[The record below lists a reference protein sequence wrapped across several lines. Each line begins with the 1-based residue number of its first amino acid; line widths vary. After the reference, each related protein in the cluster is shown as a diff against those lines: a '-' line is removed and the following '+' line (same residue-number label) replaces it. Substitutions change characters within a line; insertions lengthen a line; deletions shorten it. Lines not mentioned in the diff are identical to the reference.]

1 MACLATETGGS
12 TVDVERIRRDMVWD
26 AVPTPV
32 AHFNSAGDSPMP
44 LKVLERV
51 QTHMQMEATLGGYE
65 AAANVQ
71 EELEA
76 VYSSAAQL
84 INAKPEEIALQV
96 NYVYVPRMYVSMSPS
111 PGGSLLHTSH
121 LTYIEENTCSAS
133 FLFLVT
139 CTHQFSITHTRC
151 RVTIRVVEYQTLV
164 DLNNIMLPHGRVC
177 LMCGRRVQAWRGLE
191 PSTLSRR
198 VCPQVIA
205 SSPGW
210 WSTGRTTSRCCR

>member
-1 MACLATETGGS
+1 MRWLAIAVSPLVRTGDIVLPRFNSRTALGKRVRASMACLTTESGGS

-26 AVPTPV
+26 NGPTPV

-51 QTHMQMEATLGGYE
+51 QAHMQIEATLGGYE

-96 NYVYVPRMYVSMSPS
+96 NYLLCYTVDIVYRSV
-111 PGGSLLHTSH
+111 
-121 LTYIEENTCSAS
+121 
-133 FLFLVT
+133 
-139 CTHQFSITHTRC
+139 
-151 RVTIRVVEYQTLV
+151 
-164 DLNNIMLPHGRVC
+164 
-177 LMCGRRVQAWRGLE
+177 
-191 PSTLSRR
+191 
-198 VCPQVIA
+198 
-205 SSPGW
+205 
-210 WSTGRTTSRCCR
+210 

>member
-1 MACLATETGGS
+1 MRWLAIAVSPLVRTGDTILPRSYSRAVLGKRMRASMACLATETGGS

-26 AVPTPV
+26 AAPTPV

-96 NYVYVPRMYVSMSPS
+96 NAHVYVPRMYVSMSPS

-133 FLFLVT
+133 FVFLVT
-139 CTHQFSITHTRC
+139 CTHQFGITHTRC

-164 DLNNIMLPHGRVC
+164 RLKITSCCLVGVC
-177 LMCGRRVQAWRGLE
+177 V
-191 PSTLSRR
+191 
-198 VCPQVIA
+198 
-205 SSPGW
+205 
-210 WSTGRTTSRCCR
+210 